1 MRNNKT
7 TTSNGTSSTGS
18 ASKALVAA
26 GLGVVLLAG
35 AGGTFALWSA
45 EGTAATGEIT
55 DGELSLSVAEG
66 TWAAAGG
73 TEIDPGDYRM
83 VPGDTVTFST
93 TVVPTIVGDTLEA
106 TLTGSFPQGEQS
118 HWVVEADLP
127 AGAEVLD
134 EADSGTQFPVSI
146 EVTLPVTS
154 DNSSQNQVLS
164 LNDLTLTL
172 QQVDPSL

>member
-1 MRNNKT
+1 MRNTKT
-7 TTSNGTSSTGS
+7 TTTTSSSTGS

-45 EGTAATGEIT
+45 EGTAAPGEIT

-66 TWAAAGG
+66 TWAAGDQ
-73 TEIDPGDYRM
+73 EIDPSDYRM

-118 HWVVEADLP
+118 HWTVEPDLP

-134 EADSGTQFPVSI
+134 EADSGTQIPVSI
-146 EVTLPVTS
+146 EVTLPVKS

-164 LNDLTLTL
+164 LSDLTLTL
-172 QQVDPSL
+172 QQVDPSR